1 VKVEK
6 PPLAL
11 RESAPSSGADEA
23 AQHRRRLAAAVTTEE
38 GPVAAAQN
46 QTDCFFHTMSSEFQF
61 FNKGENVSLREGFGR
76 AMVTL
81 GHQRKDFFHFD
92 ADVRG
97 GTGAKA
103 FSDAFP
109 DRIVQFGIAEQNV
122 MAAAAGFADTG
133 LIPVVVGFSAFT
145 IMRAHEMLRTAVCYG
160 KRNVKICCS
169 HIGLDTG
176 PDGATAQMI
185 EDLGTCRTIPGLT
198 IMVPSCAN
206 EIQPM
211 FEAVLNEPGPVY
223 MRIGRSPTPVLYG
236 NPGPIQV
243 GKADLLRDGTDVTIV
258 ACGSRVYTSLDAAAK
273 LQEQGI
279 SAAVVN
285 IRSIKPLDLE
295 MLNHLSYRT
304 GAIVTV
310 EDHSIHGGLG
320 GAVAEAV
327 VQHRPVPIEI
337 LGIRDKFGRSGEHLE
352 LFAGYGIAEADI
364 IAAARRVAQRK
375 A

>member
-1 VKVEK
+1 M
-6 PPLAL
+6 P
-11 RESAPSSGADEA
+11 DI
-23 AQHRRRLAAAVTTEE
+23 
-38 GPVAAAQN
+38 
-46 QTDCFFHTMSSEFQF
+46 TDSRFNTMSSEFQF
-61 FNKGENVSLREGFGR
+61 FNKGENVSLRDGFGR

-97 GTGAKA
+97 GTGAIA

-109 DRIVQFGIAEQNV
+109 DRIVQFGIAEQNM

-169 HIGLDTG
+169 HLGVDTG

-185 EDLGTCRTIPGLT
+185 EDLGTCRTIPGLK

-223 MRIGRSPTPVLYG
+223 MRIGRSPTPILYE
-236 NPGPIQV
+236 NPVRIEV
-243 GKADLLRDGTDVTIV
+243 GKADLLRDGSDVTVI
-258 ACGSRVYTSLDAAAK
+258 ACGSRVYAALNAAVQ
-273 LQEQGI
+273 LQAQGI
-279 SAAVVN
+279 SAAVIN
-285 IRSIKPLDLE
+285 IRSIKPLDLG
-295 MLNHLSYRT
+295 MLNHFSDKT
-304 GAIVTV
+304 GALVTV

-327 VQHRPVPIEI
+327 VQHRLVPVEI

-352 LFAGYGIAEADI
+352 LFTLYGIAEVDI
-364 IAAARRVAQRK
+364 VAAAQRVVQRK

>member
-1 VKVEK
+1 
-6 PPLAL
+6 
-11 RESAPSSGADEA
+11 
-23 AQHRRRLAAAVTTEE
+23 
-38 GPVAAAQN
+38 
-46 QTDCFFHTMSSEFQF
+46 MSSDFQF
-61 FNKGENVSLREGFGR
+61 FKKGESISLREGFGR

-81 GHQRKDFFHFD
+81 GHQRQDFFHFD

-109 DRIVQFGIAEQNV
+109 DRIVQFGIAEQNM
-122 MAAAAGFADTG
+122 MAASAGFADTG

-160 KRNVKICCS
+160 KRNVKVCCS
-169 HIGLDTG
+169 HLGVDTG

-185 EDLGTCRTIPGLT
+185 EDLGTCRTIPGLK

-223 MRIGRSPTPVLYG
+223 MRIGRSPTPILYE
-236 NPGPIQV
+236 NPGPIQI
-243 GKADLLRDGTDVTIV
+243 GKGDLLREGTDVTII
-258 ACGSRVYTSLDAAAK
+258 ACGSRVYASLDAAVK

-285 IRSIKPLDLE
+285 MRSIKPLDIELITR
-295 MLNHLSYRT
+295 LAAQT
-304 GAIVTV
+304 GAFVTV

-320 GAVAEAV
+320 GAVAEALA
-327 VQHRPVPIEI
+327 QYCPAPLEI
-337 LGIRDKFGRSGEHLE
+337 LGIQDKFGRSGEHHE
-352 LFAGYGIAEADI
+352 LFALYGISEADI
-364 IAAARRVAQRK
+364 IEAAQRVLK
-375 A
+375 RKK